1 MGGSNEFFDKF
12 SVRYHVS
19 VVLKQLWQYATHH
32 TMMVSLS
39 ADRQDNAPFVRFI
52 NMLINDT
59 TFLLDESLDA
69 LKAIHETQEA
79 QKDKEIWDSQPSVS
93 LRMYQFGH
101 RSPSPLFPVFS
112 GAKVYI

>member
-12 SVRYHVS
+12 SVRYHIS
-19 VVLKQLWQYATHH
+19 VILKQLWLYPTHH
-32 TMMVSLS
+32 ASMVAMSSDTNDDALFI
-39 ADRQDNAPFVRFI
+39 RFV

-79 QKDKEIWDSQPSVS
+79 QKDKETWNSQPRV
-93 LRMYQFGH
+93 REGGGG
-101 RSPSPLFPVFS
+101 R
-112 GAKVYI
+112 GEGGKGGREG

>member
-12 SVRYHVS
+12 SVRYHIS
-19 VVLKQLWQYATHH
+19 VILKQLWSYPTHH
-32 TMMVSLS
+32 ASMVSAS
-39 ADRQDNAPFVRFI
+39 TSTRDDASFIRFV

-79 QKDKEIWDSQPSVS
+79 QKDREGWDSQPRVSKGCSGVSSSV
-93 LRMYQFGH
+93 
-101 RSPSPLFPVFS
+101 V
-112 GAKVYI
+112 

>member
-19 VVLKQLWQYATHH
+19 VIMKQLWEHPTHH
-32 TMMVSLS
+32 AAIVAESRVT
-39 ADRQDNAPFVRFI
+39 QDNADFIRFI

-79 QKDKEIWDSQPSVS
+79 QKDTEGWSSQPRVGSVW
-93 LRMYQFGH
+93 GCEK
-101 RSPSPLFPVFS
+101 
-112 GAKVYI
+112 GGWI